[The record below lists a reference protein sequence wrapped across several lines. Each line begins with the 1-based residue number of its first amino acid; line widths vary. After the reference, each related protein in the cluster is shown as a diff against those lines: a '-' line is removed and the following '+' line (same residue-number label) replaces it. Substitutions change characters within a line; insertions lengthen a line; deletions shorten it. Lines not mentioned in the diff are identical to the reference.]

1 MQTSATGPTRG
12 FPVSSVIVFHH
23 TSSPQCLEDCAY
35 KDVSTVK
42 LPTVI
47 PDTYKD
53 NTYFKCLRVLCR
65 DTQKHQQQN
74 PGHVC
79 VPKTS
84 AEPRALTRSKIPIP
98 LISQSRNWMVRV
110 SATINLPTTT
120 WQQTELQAPL
130 FQPEPQ
136 QPGSSKITLPKSEP
150 RSQSTQPQRQQ
161 QAHDPMLGMD
171 NPPRESKYYGKN

>member
-1 MQTSATGPTRG
+1 MSAFLRKCTLELANYNFLLFETLGTMLL
-12 FPVSSVIVFHH
+12 SVAL
-23 TSSPQCLEDCAY
+23 PKL
-35 KDVSTVK
+35 KDVKGSNADISHGPHQRISCQFSDSAPSHQFTTMPRRLPLPRCTTVWF
-42 LPTVI
+42 PTVI
-47 PDTYKD
+47 PNTYKD

-120 WQQTELQAPL
+120 
-130 FQPEPQ
+130 
-136 QPGSSKITLPKSEP
+136 
-150 RSQSTQPQRQQ
+150 
-161 QAHDPMLGMD
+161 
-171 NPPRESKYYGKN
+171 